1 MTDQL
6 ILPMLVHVSI
16 VALLYALLTVVR
28 APKVWNIGANSDGS
42 NPFAKLEPKIS
53 ANLTNQF
60 EWPVLFYAVSIILI
74 SRPELYQPI
83 YLWFAWLFICGRI
96 IHSVIQI
103 FTSNIRLRGA
113 IFTINF
119 IAVICM
125 WFILGVSVFT
135 K

>member
-1 MTDQL
+1 
-6 ILPMLVHVSI
+6 MLVHVSI

-74 SRPELYQPI
+74 SRPELYKPI
-83 YLWFAWLFICGRI
+83 YLWFAWLFIFGRI
-96 IHSVIQI
+96 IHSLIQI

-125 WFILGVSVFT
+125 WFILGTSVFT

>member
-1 MTDQL
+1 MADQL
-6 ILPMLVHVSI
+6 FLPMLVHVSI
-16 VALLYALLTVVR
+16 VALLYVLLTVVR
-28 APKVWNIGANSDGS
+28 APKVWNIGANADGS
-42 NPFAKLEPKIS
+42 NPFAKLEPKVS

-60 EWPVLFYAVSIILI
+60 EWPVLFYAVCIIVI

-83 YLWFAWLFICGRI
+83 YLWFSWLFIFGRI
-96 IHSVIQI
+96 IHSAIQI

-125 WFILGVSVFT
+125 WFMLGVNVFT

>member
-6 ILPMLVHVSI
+6 ILPMLAHVSL
-16 VALLYALLTVVR
+16 VALLYALLTAVR
-28 APKVWNIGANSDGS
+28 APKIWNIGANSDGS
-42 NPFAKLEPKIS
+42 NPFAKLEPKVS

-60 EWPVLFYAVSIILI
+60 EWPVLYYAISIILI
-74 SRPELYQPI
+74 ARPELYQTL
-83 YLWFAWLFICGRI
+83 YLWFSWLFIFGRI
-96 IHSVIQI
+96 IHSLIQI

-119 IAVICM
+119 TAVICM
-125 WFILGVSVFT
+125 WLILGVSVFA

>member
-16 VALLYALLTVVR
+16 VALLYTLLTVVR

-83 YLWFAWLFICGRI
+83 YLWFAWLFIFGRI

-125 WFILGVSVFT
+125 WVILGVGVFT

>member
-28 APKVWNIGANSDGS
+28 APKVWDIGANSDGS

-83 YLWFAWLFICGRI
+83 YLWFAWLFIFGRI

>member
-1 MTDQL
+1 MADQL
-6 ILPMLVHVSI
+6 FLPMLVHVSI
-16 VALLYALLTVVR
+16 VALLYVLLTVVR
-28 APKVWNIGANSDGS
+28 APKVWNIGANADGS
-42 NPFAKLEPKIS
+42 NPFAKLEPKVS

-60 EWPVLFYAVSIILI
+60 EWPILFYSVCIIVI

-83 YLWFAWLFICGRI
+83 YLWLSWLFVLGRI
-96 IHSVIQI
+96 IHSAIQI

-125 WFILGVSVFT
+125 WFTLGVNIFT
-135 K
+135 E

>member
-1 MTDQL
+1 MADQL
-6 ILPMLVHVSI
+6 FLPMLVHVSI
-16 VALLYALLTVVR
+16 AALLYVLLTVMR
-28 APKVWNIGANSDGS
+28 APKVWNIGANVDGS
-42 NPFAKLEPKIS
+42 NPFAKLEPKVS

-60 EWPVLFYAVSIILI
+60 EWPVLFYAVCIIVI

-83 YLWFAWLFICGRI
+83 YLWFSWLFIFGRI
-96 IHSVIQI
+96 IHSAIQI

-125 WFILGVSVFT
+125 WFILGLNVFT

>member
-6 ILPMLVHVSI
+6 IFPMLVHVSI
-16 VALLYALLTVVR
+16 VALLYVLLTVVR

-74 SRPELYQPI
+74 SRPELYQPL
-83 YLWFAWLFICGRI
+83 YLWFAWLFIFGRI
-96 IHSVIQI
+96 IHSLIQI

-125 WFILGVSVFT
+125 WVILGVGVFT